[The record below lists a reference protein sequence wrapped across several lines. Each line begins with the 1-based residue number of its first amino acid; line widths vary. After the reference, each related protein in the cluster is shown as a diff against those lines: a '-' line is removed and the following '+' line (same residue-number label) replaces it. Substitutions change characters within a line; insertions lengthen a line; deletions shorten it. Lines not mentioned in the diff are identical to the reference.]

1 MWFHVPFR
9 QILHKLT
16 SLIVV
21 KIRGIPR
28 IQLQAVYTA
37 AHFRKWSVNCESTV
51 RFRAVEN
58 SQLRVVSFE
67 SDSLRVRLHGHQM
80 RVNFRKWVAFESEA
94 IVRTR
99 QMTASCH
106 LNINKSRSVAERND
120 ATKHKL
126 SIFNVPVRSCTL
138 RSWSRQCRHS
148 HWTYNVH

>member
-9 QILHKLT
+9 QILHKFT
-16 SLIVV
+16 RFIVV

-67 SDSLRVRLHGHQM
+67 SDSLRVRLHGHQL
-80 RVNFRKWVAFESEA
+80 RVHFRKWVAFESEA

-99 QMTASCH
+99 QQCQSA
-106 LNINKSRSVAERND
+106 R
-120 ATKHKL
+120 
-126 SIFNVPVRSCTL
+126 P
-138 RSWSRQCRHS
+138 SWSVGSTTRYTLLRNMPVYLLNESCAIQTKEGIAKCDLHYILR
-148 HWTYNVH
+148 V